1 MRDWQ
6 RSIECFLIL
15 GSGQASLLIVDT
27 DVCPLYG
34 EVYEKSI
41 SIVPFYEGQLQNRF
55 FGEDA
60 IGRDN
65 VYEPYRILK
74 QILEEEY
81 NIATCDIIPIQKAD
95 IVLFFARD
103 YKKMW
108 TAVSMQKNVPMFL
121 SILLL

>member
-1 MRDWQ
+1 MKIMNICVEFDADVHLCGDW
-6 RSIECFLIL
+6 
-15 GSGQASLLIVDT
+15 
-27 DVCPLYG
+27 YMK
-34 EVYEKSI
+34 KSI

-81 NIATCDIIPIQKAD
+81 NIATCDIISIQKAD
-95 IVLFFARD
+95 IVLFYETTRRCGRL
-103 YKKMW
+103 YLCKKMCLCFFR
-108 TAVSMQKNVPMFL
+108 ASCCRFL
-121 SILLL
+121 A

>member
-1 MRDWQ
+1 MK
-6 RSIECFLIL
+6 
-15 GSGQASLLIVDT
+15 
-27 DVCPLYG
+27 
-34 EVYEKSI
+34 KSI

>member
-15 GSGQASLLIVDT
+15 GSGQASVLIVDT

-55 FGEDA
+55 
-60 IGRDN
+60 
-65 VYEPYRILK
+65 
-74 QILEEEY
+74 LEKTLLVEIMY
-81 NIATCDIIPIQKAD
+81 MNH
-95 IVLFFARD
+95 IVF
-103 YKKMW
+103 
-108 TAVSMQKNVPMFL
+108 
-121 SILLL
+121 